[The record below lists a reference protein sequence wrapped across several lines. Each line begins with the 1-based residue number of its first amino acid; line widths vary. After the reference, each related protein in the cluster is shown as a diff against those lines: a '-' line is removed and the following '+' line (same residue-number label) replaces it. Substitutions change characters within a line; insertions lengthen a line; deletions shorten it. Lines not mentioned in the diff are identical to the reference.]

1 MPNTSPIVEAVPVD
15 TPSSP
20 AVRQPVVLRPGV
32 EPIRGPSALGDD
44 PRRLLRLTWTLALTD
59 FRLRFFG
66 SALGYLWQFMQ
77 PLMLFG
83 VLYAVWGVL
92 LNSGGPEKYYA
103 VALLAGIVM
112 FTFIGEATSQSVR
125 SIVNREPLVRKIQFP
140 RAAVPLSTVVTALMN
155 FSLNLLPVVVFLL
168 AAGGRPRVTWLE
180 APVIILL
187 LTCWILGLS
196 LLLSALFVRY
206 RDVEP
211 IWTVVMQML
220 FYATPIFY
228 TLQTVRDK
236 SGGEWVGRV
245 LMCNPFAAALQQFR
259 HSFIDP
265 SHQSAAAAM
274 GGTVY
279 VLIPIAI
286 ALMTLA
292 LGAWVFGRMAPKVA
306 EEL

>member
-1 MPNTSPIVEAVPVD
+1 MPDTTPTVDVVPID
-15 TPSSP
+15 TAPSR
-20 AVRQPVVLRPGV
+20 AARQPVVPRPGLD
-32 EPIRGPSALGDD
+32 PIRGPSALGDD

-92 LNSGGPEKYYA
+92 LKSGGPEKYYA

-112 FTFIGEATSQSVR
+112 YTFIGEATSQSVR
-125 SIVNREPLVRKIQFP
+125 SIVNREPLVRKIEFP
-140 RAAVPLSTVVTALMN
+140 RAAVPLSTVLTALMN
-155 FSLNLLPVVVFLL
+155 FGLNLLPVVLFLI
-168 AAGGRPRVTWLE
+168 AAGGRPRVSWLE
-180 APVIILL
+180 TPVIVLL
-187 LTCWILGLS
+187 LTSWILGLS

-206 RDVEP
+206 RDVDP
-211 IWTVVMQML
+211 IWTVVMQIL

-228 TLQTVRDK
+228 TLQTVQDK
-236 SGGEWVGRV
+236 SGEQWVGQL

-265 SHQSAAAAM
+265 SHQSAAQAM
-274 GGTVY
+274 GGDLW

-286 ALMTLA
+286 SLVTLA
-292 LGAWVFGRMAPKVA
+292 LGAVVFGRMAPRVA